1 MDWPRFAFPW
11 ALALLAAVPW
21 TIWIGTRI
29 QSLSTGRK
37 WTAIFLRTV
46 ILLCLIAALAGME
59 YVRTNDDLAV
69 FFLLDHSDSISEAQR
84 LASAQWVRNVAD
96 EFMTDK
102 DKAGVIVFGEDA
114 SIELSVDSTL
124 GLRDILSY
132 VGGEQTDLAA
142 AIRLALAAFPQG
154 HMKRLLVYSDGNET
168 RGAALEE
175 VKIARAAGVEVS
187 TVPLT
192 TEAPE
197 EVRLRAVTAPN
208 RVEAGEPFQLRI
220 VASAESDTEA
230 TLRVFQRVGS
240 ERRLLPPQTVHLQA
254 GDNTFVLTQELT
266 KSGFYEYEVT
276 IESESDTISENNSGR
291 AFTIVHGEPRVLY
304 VDSDPEHSVY
314 LLPALIAEGIQVE
327 TAFPGEIPTSLA
339 QLQNYDALILSN
351 VSSTDL
357 SADQMRGI
365 EAMVRDLGIGLIMI
379 GGPESFGAGGYLDT
393 PIENALPV
401 DMDIKQRK
409 ILPRGALVLV
419 LHTMEFRDGNAW
431 AREISLAALNVLSAQ
446 DLMGMLAY
454 HWQGGDAWIHPLAP
468 VGDKSGMQDAIRKGT
483 QNIGDMP
490 GFGPTMKMAYDA
502 LKSADAA
509 AKRMII
515 ISDGDPGAPPRGLV
529 TDIKDAG
536 IAVSTVCINPHSPSD
551 MNIMRSISEKTGG
564 QFYYVTD
571 PQNLPQIF
579 TKEASVVKRGL
590 LIEKAFTPKVN
601 HDSELLYGLGET
613 GIPDLLGYVVTT
625 AKETATVPLV
635 SHEGDPILAHWRY
648 GLGKSVAFTSDV
660 TNRWAAPWLSW
671 EGFDRFWSQT
681 VRWATRDLAPSNFR
695 VETMVRDGRGYI
707 KIDAVDDSGRFINFL
722 RPRGAVTG
730 PGPEFR
736 KVELELPQ
744 TAPGIYEGTF
754 PLADSG
760 LYMINILY
768 TREDGTEG
776 SIPAGLALGYSPEY
790 EYATSNLPL
799 LEQLASTGGGRVM
812 MADENPF
819 EHTLIAA
826 PAITPIWHVLVAIA
840 ACLFPLEIFVR
851 RVMIPF
857 AAIYDAS
864 VRGARRVPGL
874 RRIVPAPAPR
884 PAAVT
889 GTYSSAPARERSYIS
904 GAEPAPSSFGA
915 TPTTVTADD
924 ALEPLAAEESVDK
937 GEAPGRSSYTQVLLA
952 AKKRAIER
960 KTRRTEGIGKDEESE
975 K

>member
-1 MDWPRFAFPW
+1 MEWPRFAFPW
-11 ALALLAAVPW
+11 ALALLVAVPW
-21 TIWIGTRI
+21 TIWIGMRI

-37 WTAIFLRTV
+37 WTAIVLRTV

-59 YVRTNDDLAV
+59 LVRITDDLAV

-96 EFMTDK
+96 EFMTEK

-142 AIRLALAAFPQG
+142 AIRLGLAAFPQG
-154 HMKRLLVYSDGNET
+154 HMKRIVIYSDGNET
-168 RGAALEE
+168 RGTALEE
-175 VKIARAAGVEVS
+175 VKLAQAGGVEVN
-187 TVPLT
+187 TVPLRT
-192 TEAPE
+192 QEGQD
-197 EVRLRAVTAPN
+197 VRLRAVSTPS
-208 RVEAGEPFQLRI
+208 RVQANEPFQLRI
-220 VASAESDTEA
+220 VASAEQDTEA

-240 ERRLLPPQTVHLQA
+240 ERRLLAPQRVSLQK
-254 GDNTFVLTQELT
+254 GDNTFVLTQELAN
-266 KSGFYEYEVT
+266 SGFYEYEVT
-276 IESESDTISENNSGR
+276 IESEWDTIPENNSGR

-304 VDSDPEHSVY
+304 VESDPEHSLY
-314 LLPALIAEGIQVE
+314 LGPALIEEGIQVE
-327 TAFPGEIPTSLA
+327 TISPAEIPTSLA

-409 ILPRGALVLV
+409 ILPRGALALV
-419 LHTMEFRDGNAW
+419 LHTVEFVDGNAW
-431 AREISLAALNVLSAQ
+431 AREISLAALNVLSSQ

-454 HWQGGDAWIHPLAP
+454 HWQGGDSWIHPLAP
-468 VGDKSGMQDAIRKGT
+468 VGDKSSMRIAIRRGT

-529 TDIKDAG
+529 NDIKNAG

-625 AKETATVPLV
+625 PKETATVPLV

-799 LEQLASTGGGRVM
+799 LEQIASTGGGRM
-812 MADENPF
+812 MMQDENPF
-819 EHTLIAA
+819 EHTLAAA
-826 PAITPIWHVLVAIA
+826 PAIASIWHLLVVIA
-840 ACLFPLEIFVR
+840 ACLFPLEIFIR
-851 RVMIPF
+851 RVVIPF

-864 VRGARRVPGL
+864 VRGVRRVPGL
-874 RRIVPAPAPR
+874 RRLVHAPAPR
-884 PAAVT
+884 PVPVT
-889 GTYSSAPARERSYIS
+889 GTYRSAPARERSYDS
-904 GAEPAPSSFGA
+904 AAEPSPSSFGA
-915 TPTTVTADD
+915 TPATASADD
-924 ALEPLAAEESVDK
+924 ALQPAGEEEPVKKA
-937 GEAPGRSSYTQVLLA
+937 EAPSRSSYTQELLA

-960 KTRRTEGIGKDEESE
+960 KTRRTEGIGTD
-975 K
+975 